1 MLFWRFCACMLVW
14 TEPQHVARALNELIE
29 LMQNIR
35 PPFRFP
41 ELVWVVRWFLLH
53 LDRSDFS
60 NSAGNQPIRNWPKL
74 PESKNK
80 IKKLNESWEYAN
92 LNIWKEREGGS
103 ESKVEY
109 AQIDKVE
116 NFACIPPLKK
126 CKFQLSCHQARKQFV
141 FWSRIIWPTKK
152 MRRPSLWGCEG
163 GTRGPMDSLAP
174 TH

>member
-1 MLFWRFCACMLVW
+1 MLFWMFSACLLVTW
-14 TEPQHVARALNELIE
+14 TEPQHVAGALNELIE
-29 LMQNIR
+29 FMQNIR

-41 ELVWVVRWFLLH
+41 ELVWVVRWFLPQ

-74 PESKNK
+74 PESKKK
-80 IKKLNESWEYAN
+80 INKLNESWEYAN

-126 CKFQLSCHQARKQFV
+126 CKFQLSPSEKTVCLLVPYNLPPQKDEKV
-141 FWSRIIWPTKK
+141 
-152 MRRPSLWGCEG
+152 RPLRLWVREWG
-163 GTRGPMDSLAP
+163 GPMDSLAP